1 MKAGKRTMAACA
13 ITLPIGLAVVVP
25 SVGAS
30 SRPAQTSVNAQAT
43 AAGDGQFVAVA
54 ASDADYAGLKAD
66 VEAAGGRVVREM
78 PQVGTLV
85 VKAPKAAKV
94 RMAASIH
101 AAGVAADHIESLEP
115 PDGSATNGPAHRVQQ
130 INLAN
135 NSNAP
140 APDPAFSIPG
150 LMWNLQRINM
160 TDAWKTTAGDPAV
173 TVGVADTGLDY
184 THAELAPKVTSVVDF
199 TQTED
204 PPICKTF
211 FSPSASDKDWA
222 AQFGGPEN
230 TDWNGHGSWIG
241 GNIAAALDGAGV
253 NGIAPKVN
261 LVALKISQW
270 CGSAYDSEILAAFV
284 YAADHGINIVSI
296 SFGGYL
302 DRSDPDQALIIK
314 QYEQVVKYANSKG
327 TTIVAAAG
335 NEHVRV
341 NGNGKVVT
349 HGPLTTPGTTPA
361 DFAAGDLFGLYEV
374 PGGIKGVVDVAST
387 GNVVN
392 ASSPS
397 CAPPPANDTN
407 FVCKPA
413 SDAHQQTGVGAQD
426 QLAYYSNYGARI
438 DVAAPGGARKFNLPV
453 WDRGGTPGFPY
464 TDFDGTTAWETFSIT
479 SNWALEIPCFT
490 FTGGGFPAGQCYS
503 TIQGT
508 SMATPHASAV
518 LALIASAKPNLAH
531 NPAGL
536 VKQLTKTAR
545 NVKGNT
551 TPALS
556 ATDVSNGDSSGV
568 ACTTGYCHLGGP
580 AILDK
585 EAYGAG
591 IVNAA
596 AAVKR

>member
-1 MKAGKRTMAACA
+1 MKAGKRITAACA

-30 SRPAQTSVNAQAT
+30 SRPAQVSVNAQAT

-54 ASDADYAGLKAD
+54 ASDADYAALKAD

-85 VKAPKAAKV
+85 VKAPKAAKA
-94 RMAASIH
+94 RMAASVH
-101 AAGVAADHIESLEP
+101 AAGVASDHIESIVP
-115 PDGSATNGPAHRVQQ
+115 PEVAAAGPAHRVQQ
-130 INLAN
+130 VDLAS
-135 NSNAP
+135 NSAP
-140 APDPAFSIPG
+140 TPDPASSIPG
-150 LMWNLQRINM
+150 LLWNQQRINM
-160 TDAWKTTAGDPAV
+160 TDAWKVTAGDPAV

-184 THAELAPKVTSVVDF
+184 THSELAPKVSAVVDF
-199 TQTED
+199 TGTED

-211 FSPSASDKDWA
+211 FTPSASDADWA
-222 AQFGGPEN
+222 ARFGGPAN

-241 GNIAAALDGAGV
+241 GNIAAVLDGTGI

-302 DRSDPDQALIIK
+302 DKSDPDQALILK
-314 QYEQVVKYANSKG
+314 QYEHVVKYANNKG

-361 DFAAGDLFGLYEV
+361 DFATGDLFGLYEV

-387 GNVVN
+387 GNLVN
-392 ASSPS
+392 ASSAS

-407 FVCKPA
+407 FVCKPT
-413 SDAHQQTGVGAQD
+413 SDPHQQTGVGAQD
-426 QLAYYSNYGARI
+426 QLAYYSNYGPRI

-464 TDFDGTTAWETFSIT
+464 TSADGTTAWETFSIT

-490 FTGGGFPAGQCYS
+490 FTGGGFPADQCYS

-518 LALIASAKPNLAH
+518 LALVASAKPNLAH

-536 VKQLTKTAR
+536 VKQLTATAR
-545 NVKGNT
+545 TVKGNT

-556 ATDVSNGDSSGV
+556 ATDLSNGDSSGV

-580 AILDK
+580 AIPDK